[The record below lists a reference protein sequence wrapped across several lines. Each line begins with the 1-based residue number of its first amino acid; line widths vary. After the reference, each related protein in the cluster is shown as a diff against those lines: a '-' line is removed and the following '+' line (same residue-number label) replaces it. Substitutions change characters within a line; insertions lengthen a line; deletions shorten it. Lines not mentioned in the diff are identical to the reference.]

1 VELCQVDHLNLLQ
14 LAPGGHLGRFVIWTK
29 AALARLDE
37 NWGSVSRK
45 SATKSGYTL
54 PRPIMLQSDLTRL
67 INSDEIQSKVRPAI
81 KTVRRARLKKNPLQN
96 LGALVALNPYALALR
111 RSEILTSTRRAALR
125 RATIEAKRKGVKNLA
140 DLKEDAKDAPPK
152 SVLRLSKRI
161 AEQTRAERKADKK
174 HRPFKVRNWDRL
186 SGKGTP
192 DRKPVVVEEPVAA
205 RPAAPAGAAAPA
217 PAAAAAAAPTAKPA
231 TAKATDSKAA
241 TDKKTD
247 TAAKP
252 KPADKKGADADKKPA
267 DKKGDKPKPD
277 KKGAD
282 DKKKPADKKGGD
294 DGKGKGDKKGGDGKG
309 KGGADKKKG
318 DKKA

>member
-1 VELCQVDHLNLLQ
+1 
-14 LAPGGHLGRFVIWTK
+14 LGRFVIWTK

-140 DLKEDAKDAPPK
+140 DMKEDAKGAPPK

-192 DRKPVVVEEPVAA
+192 DRKPVVVEEPVVA
-205 RPAAPAGAAAPA
+205 RPAAPAGAAPA
-217 PAAAAAAAPTAKPA
+217 PAAAVAPAAKPA
-231 TAKATDSKAA
+231 TAKATDSKAPA
-241 TDKKTD
+241 APTDKKTD

-252 KPADKKGADADKKPA
+252 KPDKKGADADKKPA

-277 KKGAD
+277 KKGGD